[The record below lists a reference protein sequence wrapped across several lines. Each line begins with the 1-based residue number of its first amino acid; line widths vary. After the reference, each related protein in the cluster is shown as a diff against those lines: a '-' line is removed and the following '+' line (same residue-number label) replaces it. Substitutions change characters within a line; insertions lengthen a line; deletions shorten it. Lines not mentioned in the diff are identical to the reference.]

1 VNYDT
6 IPEIAPVSLKSGRL
20 SGLLLE
26 LRRLLGQ
33 PHSYMR
39 TTREKPFT
47 PDQREDQTASDR
59 KALDEL
65 VERLY
70 SKLKAL
76 AARVRWRT
84 ASPTLSATALVQEAY
99 LKLLS
104 SKDLTSKSHDEVLS
118 IFAHVMRQIMSD
130 AARRKRS
137 QKRGGGAL
145 VALATEHRDSAAQR
159 ERTISPEDVLTLEA
173 ALDELRIIS
182 ERQADIMDRR
192 HYLGLTVEE
201 TARVMR
207 ISKTM
212 VEREERS
219 ARKFLEER
227 IRPRKS

>member
-1 VNYDT
+1 
-6 IPEIAPVSLKSGRL
+6 
-20 SGLLLE
+20 
-26 LRRLLGQ
+26 
-33 PHSYMR
+33 MR

-47 PDQREDQTASDR
+47 PDEHEDQPTASDR

-70 SKLKAL
+70 AKLKAL

-84 ASPTLSATALVQEAY
+84 ASPSLNATALVQEAY
-99 LKLLS
+99 LKLLN

-137 QKRGGGAL
+137 QKRGAGAV
-145 VALATEHRDSAAQR
+145 VALATAHRDGAAQR
-159 ERTISPEDVLTLEA
+159 EPTISPEDVLTLEA

-201 TARVMR
+201 TASVMG
-207 ISKTM
+207 ISKTT
-212 VEREERS
+212 VEREERN
-219 ARKFLEER
+219 ARQFLEER
-227 IRPRKS
+227 IRPRKP

>member
-1 VNYDT
+1 
-6 IPEIAPVSLKSGRL
+6 
-20 SGLLLE
+20 
-26 LRRLLGQ
+26 
-33 PHSYMR
+33 MR
-39 TTREKPFT
+39 SSREKPFT
-47 PDQREDQTASDR
+47 PDQHEDQTASDR

-76 AARVRWRT
+76 AARVRWST
-84 ASPTLSATALVQEAY
+84 ATPTLSATALVQEAY
-99 LKLLS
+99 LKLLN

-118 IFAHVMRQIMSD
+118 IFAHVMRQILSD

-137 QKRGGGAL
+137 QKRGAGVV
-145 VALATEHRDSAAQR
+145 VALATDHRDSAAQR

-173 ALDELRIIS
+173 ALDELRILS

-201 TARVMR
+201 TASVMR
-207 ISKTM
+207 ISKTT

-227 IRPRKS
+227 IRPRRA